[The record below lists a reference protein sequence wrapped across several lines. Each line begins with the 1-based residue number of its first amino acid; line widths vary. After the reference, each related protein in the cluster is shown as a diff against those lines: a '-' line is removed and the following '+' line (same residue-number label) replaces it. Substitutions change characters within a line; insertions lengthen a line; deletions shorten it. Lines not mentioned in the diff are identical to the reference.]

1 MLGIDGQTSAGVC
14 FSYVKRLCALAA
26 NYLKY
31 RTPYH
36 SWRPTLVAQW
46 ARTSCSTAALI
57 HAFFPGSSLPPRSEG
72 TRWSGQL
79 WRRGAAHM
87 PARAC
92 WCPGLPHGCPPPMTS
107 SIIVV
112 GRSAAQI
119 VDGVIQNGSP
129 IKFNCKNIS
138 AWPNFFLN

>member
-1 MLGIDGQTSAGVC
+1 MAYSIWWTLTQKPSQVLVFFIC
-14 FSYVKRLCALAA
+14 E
-26 NYLKY
+26 
-31 RTPYH
+31 TPMRISGKLFEVRNPHH

-46 ARTSCSTAALI
+46 ACTSCSTAALI

-112 GRSAAQI
+112 GLSAAQI
-119 VDGVIQNGSP
+119 VDGVIQNCSP
-129 IKFNCKNIS
+129 KIEIIHPKLK
-138 AWPNFFLN
+138 L